1 MDDDVFWIF
10 FYLDEFSKFLVLLVL
25 FSDFKYFEL
34 LKFVFGEWLPL
45 IWVLHVDLGMDGP
58 MSGEVHDDIGEDTG
72 HDINGVQETVV
83 LIVIVKQ
90 VAVDQ
95 HKGESVL
102 SEPQGAFA

>member
-1 MDDDVFWIF
+1 
-10 FYLDEFSKFLVLLVL
+10 
-25 FSDFKYFEL
+25 
-34 LKFVFGEWLPL
+34 
-45 IWVLHVDLGMDGP
+45 MDGP